1 MYSVYL
7 LLQHLSVQSKR
18 ETNMRD
24 AVEIEDTEVAT
35 PAPDVCQDCVC
46 SSQLLSF
53 EQMLQ
58 M

>member
-1 MYSVYL
+1 MP
-7 LLQHLSVQSKR
+7 
-18 ETNMRD
+18 D

-46 SSQLLSF
+46 SSQPLSF
-53 EQMLQ
+53 EQVLQ

>member
-1 MYSVYL
+1 
-7 LLQHLSVQSKR
+7 
-18 ETNMRD
+18 MRD